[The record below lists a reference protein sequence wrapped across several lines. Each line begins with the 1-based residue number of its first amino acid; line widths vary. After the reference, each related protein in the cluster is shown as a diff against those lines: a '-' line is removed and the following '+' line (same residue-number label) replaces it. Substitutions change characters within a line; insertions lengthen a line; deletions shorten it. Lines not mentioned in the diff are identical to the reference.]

1 MLVGNGRIGSSSTGL
16 VGRVAVDIIPLLDVG
31 IVVGVIVGRGDELG
45 RIVELTP
52 PLLLL
57 VSISLSL
64 FLLE

>member
-1 MLVGNGRIGSSSTGL
+1 M
-16 VGRVAVDIIPLLDVG
+16 DIIPLLDVG